1 MKRVLGGA
9 VVAAALSGS
18 ALAAD
23 LPSRTYAKAPAMAAP
38 AYNWSGWYGGL
49 NAGRVGGSGSVSN
62 DASIV
67 STSTAPVNAEAM
79 AAGATNTADRSSGFI
94 GGGQFGYNY
103 QFSHLFVAGFEAD
116 IQGLTGAHK
125 QSSSV
130 TPLLDNNGNL
140 ASVVTNSTTTRDLSY
155 LGTLRA
161 RVGVLAVPS
170 FLLYVTGGL
179 AYGGVKSDTT
189 IAQSVTNTFNPPP
202 STLTSGSFSGTRVGY
217 AVGAGGEWM
226 LSSNWSAKLEYL
238 YYDLGSATYATGGLA
253 NDVGPTSLQGFD
265 TAAVATSSKVRF
277 NDNIVRVGVNY
288 HFGSP
293 AVSQY

>member
-1 MKRVLGGA
+1 MKRIVLTA
-9 VVAAALSGS
+9 AFVALGLAS
-18 ALAAD
+18 AFAAD
-23 LPSRTYAKAPAMAAP
+23 LPSRTYAKAPAAAAP
-38 AYNWSGWYGGL
+38 ANNWSGWYGGL
-49 NAGRVGGSGSVSN
+49 NAGWVGGSGRVSN

-79 AAGATNTADRSSGFI
+79 VLGATNTAGTSSGFI

-116 IQGLTGAHK
+116 IQGLSGAHK
-125 QSSSV
+125 RSSSV
-130 TPLLDNNGNL
+130 TPLLDENDNI

-161 RVGVLAVPS
+161 RIGVLAVPS
-170 FLLYVTGGL
+170 FLLYATGGL

-189 IAQSVTNTFNPPP
+189 IAQSVTNTDRPPP

-217 AVGAGGEWM
+217 VVGGGGEWM

-238 YYDLGSATYATGGLA
+238 HYDLGSATYATGGLA
-253 NDVGPTSLQGFD
+253 NNLEQASLQGSG

-288 HFGSP
+288 HFN
-293 AVSQY
+293 